1 MKDFLNNIVESIETV
16 IDNIPDQPIDQSMEN
31 ITIDMLQVCPI
42 DDHLTIGVQQI
53 MSDITILQI

>member
-16 IDNIPDQPIDQSMEN
+16 IDNIPDQPMEN

-42 DDHLTIGVQQI
+42 DDHITIGVEQI
-53 MSDITILQI
+53 MSNITILL